1 MNIEFELP
9 IKDLLKQFGGGLPDI
24 VDYQYYLNL
33 QQRRII
39 INEAIC
45 DTLLESAILPLM
57 KMENDGSGEPI
68 TIILDSPGGD
78 MYRGFNL
85 VDVIEKVK
93 TPLTIHIM
101 SMAASMGLHIAMAGH
116 NNPNVKTV
124 CHPFS
129 VGLLHSGSESIGG
142 TTHAVKDFCDFS
154 QKYYEKIKQYVL
166 SHSNIDEKMYEKVY
180 RQELWLDAD
189 EMLRLGIVDE
199 II

>member
-1 MNIEFELP
+1 MEFELP
-9 IKDLLKQFGGGLPDI
+9 IKDLLKQFGGGLPDV
-24 VDYQYYLNL
+24 VDYQYYVNL
-33 QQRRII
+33 QQRKII
-39 INEAIC
+39 VNEAIC
-45 DTLLESAILPLM
+45 DTILESAVLPLIEM
-57 KMENDGSGEPI
+57 DNDGSGEPI

-78 MYRGFNL
+78 VYRGFNL
-85 VDVIEKVK
+85 VDVIEKIK

-101 SMAASMGLHIAMAGH
+101 SMAASMGLHIAIAGH

-129 VGLLHSGSESIGG
+129 VGLLHSGSGSVSG
-142 TTHAVKDFCDFS
+142 TAHTVRDLFNFS
-154 QKYYEKIKQYVL
+154 QKYEEKIKQYVL
-166 SHSNIDEKMYEKVY
+166 SHSNIDEEMYEKVY